1 MKFILF
7 FLTFLFSS
15 QSTDLL
21 LDMYTVNNW
30 KLVEILD
37 DKNIYQANSKI
48 YNDKYIKIEQQV
60 FIKDVDILST
70 IESVSNYNSVL
81 SNNNINTELL
91 FNSGDTLFVLQTITN
106 AIPFTRDR
114 KYIFKL
120 YRVSQNRIDWF
131 MINKGNPILK
141 DYINDAEHILS
152 FGAGSWEIKQKGD
165 QKVLIY
171 RMYLDDEVS
180 LPLIFIQKLRKN
192 HAVDIFN
199 DVLTFSQGEK

>member
-1 MKFILF
+1 MFILF

-15 QSTDLL
+15 HSNDLL
-21 LDMYTVNNW
+21 LDMYAVNNW
-30 KLVEILD
+30 KLIKILD
-37 DKNIYQANSKI
+37 DKNIYQANCKI
-48 YNDKYIKIEQQV
+48 NNDKFIKIEQQV

-81 SNNNINTELL
+81 SNNNINTSLL
-91 FNSGDTLFVLQTITN
+91 FNSSDTLFALQTITN

-120 YRVSQNRIDWF
+120 YRVNQNRIDWF
-131 MINKGNPILK
+131 MINKENSILK

-152 FGAGSWEIKQKGD
+152 LGAGSWEIKMKGD
-165 QKVLIY
+165 KKILIY

-180 LPLIFIQKLRKN
+180 LPLIFIQKLRIN

-199 DVLTFSQGEK
+199 DILTYSKGEE